1 MSLQRS
7 NSCIPETE
15 SPFAAG
21 LQRQQSV
28 NASMIGGPSP
38 FAAGLQRQQSVD
50 ASMIGGPS
58 PFAAGLQRQQS
69 VQPIFERQLSVQPE
83 DETGPEP
90 AKPIYIPLP
99 PSEPV
104 KYIYV
109 PPPPVND
116 K

>member
-7 NSCIPETE
+7 NSCMPETE

-28 NASMIGGPSP
+28 DASMFGGPSP
-38 FAAGLQRQQSVD
+38 FAAGLQRQQS
-50 ASMIGGPS
+50 G
-58 PFAAGLQRQQS
+58 
-69 VQPIFERQLSVQPE
+69 QPVFERQLSVQPE

-109 PPPPVND
+109 PPPPVSD